1 MKLLLISALFGMAA
15 AAYAPQAY
23 QEQSNRPQASFEK
36 NARIIALDSDV
47 KEDSFRYNY
56 ETENGIKAEEQ
67 GREADGIEAQGGFQ
81 YTGDDGQ
88 VYSISYA
95 AGQGGFQPQGAHI
108 PTAPPVPEEILKA
121 LEQNARDEA
130 AGIIDD
136 GQYNPGKYGDAPG
149 AAAAYQQPQFARAQ
163 ASAGFRQ
170 QYKY

>member
-1 MKLLLISALFGMAA
+1 MKLFVFTALLGAA
-15 AAYAPQAY
+15 TAAFAPAY
-23 QEQSNRPQASFEK
+23 PEQSNRPQAQYER
-36 NARIIALDSDV
+36 NARIIAYDSDV

-67 GREADGIEAQGGFQ
+67 GREADGIETQGGYQ

-88 VYSISYA
+88 VYSVSFA
-95 AGQGGFQPQGAHI
+95 AGQGGFQPQGAHF
-108 PTAPPVPEEILKA
+108 PTAPPTPEAILKA

-136 GQYNPGKYGDAPG
+136 GQYTPGKYGDASH
-149 AAAAYQQPQFARAQ
+149 QQFARAQ

-170 QYKY
+170 PYKY